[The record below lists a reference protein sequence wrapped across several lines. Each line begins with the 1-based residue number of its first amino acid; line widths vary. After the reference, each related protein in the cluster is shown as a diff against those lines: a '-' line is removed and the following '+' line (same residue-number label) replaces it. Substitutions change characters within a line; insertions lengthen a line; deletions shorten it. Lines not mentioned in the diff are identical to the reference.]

1 MEVSATNRYATISP
15 SKVRL
20 VLEHVRGKSVSDVLN
35 MLKYM
40 TTPHARVVAKI
51 VQSAASNAENNY
63 AADPENL
70 YVKRAYANDSRRLKR
85 YRPAARGRIHPYV
98 RRTSHITIIVDERE
112 Q

>member
-1 MEVSATNRYATISP
+1 MEVSATNRYASVSP

-20 VLEHVRGKSVSDVLN
+20 VLDHLRGKPVSEALK
-35 MLKYM
+35 MLKFM
-40 TTPHARVVAKI
+40 TTPHARIVAKV
-51 VQSAASNAENNY
+51 VQSAASNAENNF

-98 RRTSHITIIVDERE
+98 RRTSHITITVDERE
-112 Q
+112 